1 MKIVELT
8 PAQFDEYAK
17 YNQLTNYCQTS
28 KYALVM
34 TECGYSYDYIGY
46 IDDDKTIKAASL
58 ILTKRLTGRSRYGY
72 APKGFLVNYF
82 DKELTKNFINDLRK
96 FYRRQDFVLIKFN
109 PEILIGRTD
118 RAHNF
123 QMGYS
128 GNVTIIDD
136 LKRMNIK
143 RRVELDEFDL
153 LEPKMSAYIN
163 LKSYNLNS
171 ISREFR
177 KKIRKCETK
186 GLRLT
191 VGQAKDIDILY
202 SMLKGKTKRDINY
215 FRNFYNVFSKD
226 NSIDLVFIQIDYQQY
241 LARSREIYEQEQ
253 AKNDVLNL
261 QFLQNPKVYSQKIN
275 SDKRLQA
282 YKEDVIKATE
292 GLKKNP
298 SAIIAGAL
306 VIKHFNRITIFAS
319 SYKEEFKKL
328 NPNHYLHHAI
338 FERYKPYFDY
348 CDMNGVTGNWGQNSK
363 YYGLNHFKLKFYPT
377 IYEFIGEFDLVC
389 NDFTFKKLIKTSFIE
404 DEFAKFH

>member
-1 MKIVELT
+1 MKIVELS

-28 KYALVM
+28 KYALIM
-34 TECGYSYDYIGY
+34 TNYGYSYDYIGY
-46 IDDDKTIKAASL
+46 IDEENTIKAASL
-58 ILTKRLTGRSRYGY
+58 ILTKRLQGRNQYGY

-96 FYRRQDFVLIKFN
+96 FYKRQDFVLIKFN

-118 RAHNF
+118 KAHNF

-136 LKRMNIK
+136 LKRMNVK
-143 RRVELDEFDL
+143 RRMELEEFDL
-153 LEPKMSAYIN
+153 LEPRMSAYIN
-163 LKSYNLNS
+163 LKQYSLKS
-171 ISREFR
+171 IHRDFR
-177 KKIRKCETK
+177 KKIRKAETK

-191 VGQAKDIDILY
+191 VGEAKDIDILY
-202 SMLKGKTKRDINY
+202 NMMKGKTKRPISYYRD
-215 FRNFYNVFSKD
+215 FYNVFSKD
-226 NSIDLVFIQIDYQQY
+226 NSIDLVFIQVDYQRY
-241 LARSREIYEQEQ
+241 LARVREIYEKEQE
-253 AKNDVLNL
+253 KNDKLNL
-261 QFLQNPKVYSQKIN
+261 LFLQNPNVYSQKTN

-282 YKEDVIKATE
+282 YKEDVIRATE

-319 SYKEEFKKL
+319 GYNNDFKKL
-328 NPNHYLHHAI
+328 SPNHFLHHAI

-348 CDMNGVTGNWGQNSK
+348 CDMNGVTGNWSTNSK
-363 YYGLNHFKLKFYPT
+363 YYGLNHFKLKFNPT
-377 IYEFIGEFDLVC
+377 IYEFVGEFDLVC